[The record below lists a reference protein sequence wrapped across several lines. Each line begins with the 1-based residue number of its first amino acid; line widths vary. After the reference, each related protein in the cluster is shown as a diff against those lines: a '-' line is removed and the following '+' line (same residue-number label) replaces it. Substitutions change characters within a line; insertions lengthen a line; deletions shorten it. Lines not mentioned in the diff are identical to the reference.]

1 MITRQ
6 QALEMFRSND
16 LIGLGMAADAVR
28 KNIHPGGLVTY
39 CMESGNESR
48 NPVVML
54 DFRAQEPLDRVVSA
68 LDAISQCVAVMP
80 RSEGTAAEYLKIL
93 ALARIYL
100 DNVPHIQVSPEAG
113 LKLGQIALRF
123 GANDMGCAEAGSL
136 RATEE
141 DIRRII
147 RDAGFLP
154 KQRDALF
161 TTYCLN

>member
-28 KNIHPGGLVTY
+28 KDIHPGGLVTY
-39 CMESGNESR
+39 CMESG

-100 DNVPHIQVSPEAG
+100 DNVPHIQVSLEAG

-123 GANDMGCAEAGSL
+123 GANDIGGAEAGNL

-161 TTYCLN
+161 TNYCLN